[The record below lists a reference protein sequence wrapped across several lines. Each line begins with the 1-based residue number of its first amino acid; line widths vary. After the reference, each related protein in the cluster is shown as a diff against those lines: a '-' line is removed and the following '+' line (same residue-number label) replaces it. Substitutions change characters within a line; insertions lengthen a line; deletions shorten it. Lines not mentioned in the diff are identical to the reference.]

1 MGASSFEC
9 DLSLQLLYAG
19 FYRVGTW
26 WNYDNVISPFSRL
39 YLITKGSGAVYI
51 HKRKYELRPN
61 QLFLIP
67 KFVAHRY
74 ECDDFMEHYYICFF
88 DKRSEETGC
97 REQLDLNLQLPSK
110 PIDYALMERYMELN
124 PHKSLPA
131 TDPRKYDNKRNIH
144 FVNMEKNR
152 LDYPRHIESNGILL
166 QLFSRFI
173 TSVRFPSP
181 GVNYP
186 YEKFDGVMNYIHN
199 NLNMHISVADLA
211 ELMYVTP
218 DHFSRLFKKI
228 QGVNPCE
235 YIQLKRV
242 EKAQTLMLTSQMT
255 IKEIASAVGLPNLSQ
270 FSRLFSKHT
279 NHAPR
284 EYRAMQFKELVN
296 K

>member
-1 MGASSFEC
+1 MGASSFES

-26 WNYDNVISPFSRL
+26 WNYDNVISPFSRI

-51 HKRKYELRPN
+51 HKKKYELHPN

-88 DKRSEETGC
+88 DTKT
-97 REQLDLNLQLPSK
+97 REIDRYERLDMNLQLPSK
-110 PIDYALMERYMELN
+110 PIDYALMERFMELN
-124 PHKSLPA
+124 PHKSLPT

-144 FVNMEKNR
+144 FMNKETNSLEYAR
-152 LDYPRHIESNGILL
+152 NIENNGILL

-173 TSVRFPSP
+173 TSAQVPLS
-181 GVNYP
+181 GINCP
-186 YEKFDGVMNYIHN
+186 YEKFDVVMNYIHN
-199 NLNMHISVADLA
+199 NLSTHISVSGLA

-228 QGVNPCE
+228 HGVNPCE
-235 YIQLKRV
+235 YIQLKRI
-242 EKAQTLMLTSQMT
+242 EKAQTLMLTSQIT

-279 NHAPR
+279 HHAPR
-284 EYRAMQFKELVN
+284 EYRAMLFKEL
-296 K
+296 KKE